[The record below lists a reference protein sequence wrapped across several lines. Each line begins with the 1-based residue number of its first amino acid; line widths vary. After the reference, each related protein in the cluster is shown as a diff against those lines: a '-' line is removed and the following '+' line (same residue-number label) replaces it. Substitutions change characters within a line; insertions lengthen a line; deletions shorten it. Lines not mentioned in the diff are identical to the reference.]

1 MQPDF
6 IVTDMFYP
14 WFADA
19 AADSES
25 SVLPGLP
32 HSGHANEEEEE
43 GLLRWLDSKKEES
56 VLYVSFGSMN
66 KFPSTQLVEIAHALE
81 DSGHDFDFIWV
92 HNFLYWSCGD
102 SLFESAIAGLPMVTW
117 PIFAE
122 QFFNEK
128 FLVDV
133 LRIGVSVGAK
143 EWKSL
148 NEFGSEVVKREDIG
162 KTIALLMGGGEESVE
177 MRRVKAL
184 SDTAKKAIQVGGSS
198 HNNLKDQIEELKSL
212 KLQKVKHKMEVMEK
226 GDRNA

>member
-1 MQPDF
+1 
-6 IVTDMFYP
+6 
-14 WFADA
+14 
-19 AADSES
+19 
-25 SVLPGLP
+25 
-32 HSGHANEEEEE
+32 
-43 GLLRWLDSKKEES
+43 
-56 VLYVSFGSMN
+56 
-66 KFPSTQLVEIAHALE
+66 
-81 DSGHDFDFIWV
+81 
-92 HNFLYWSCGD
+92 
-102 SLFESAIAGLPMVTW
+102 MVTW

-212 KLQKVKHKMEVMEK
+212 KLQKVKHKMEVIEK
-226 GDRNA
+226 GDLNA

>member
-1 MQPDF
+1 
-6 IVTDMFYP
+6 
-14 WFADA
+14 
-19 AADSES
+19 
-25 SVLPGLP
+25 
-32 HSGHANEEEEE
+32 
-43 GLLRWLDSKKEES
+43 
-56 VLYVSFGSMN
+56 
-66 KFPSTQLVEIAHALE
+66 
-81 DSGHDFDFIWV
+81 
-92 HNFLYWSCGD
+92 
-102 SLFESAIAGLPMVTW
+102 MVTW

-184 SDTAKKAIQVGGSS
+184 SDTAKKAIQPVGYYDYGEYDAPPSPRLSDVTFGEGPAS
-198 HNNLKDQIEELKSL
+198 HCMQDAMQQQKGRKKDLTPQPKSA
-212 KLQKVKHKMEVMEK
+212 KHST
-226 GDRNA
+226 